1 MVSNVISYP
10 CIVFNDN
17 VEFDGWNH
25 YIIVMEEENIMNK
38 KVAIYSRVSTTQ
50 NDQSCE
56 RQIVE
61 LKKIAEN
68 HGWSVVGVYTD
79 EGISGAKKSR
89 PALDQMM
96 RDALVKK
103 FDVVATLELSRLGRN
118 VKNMCEIADLLKQK
132 NINLFVKNQNIDT
145 STIVGELFFNIIN
158 SISQYERDLT
168 RERIVSGLENAKRKG
183 VKLGRKSNLNFQ
195 TKKMILD
202 MKAKGVGIKKIAAS
216 TKVAPATIRK
226 FVASSIPS
234 PVS

>member
-1 MVSNVISYP
+1 MT
-10 CIVFNDN
+10 
-17 VEFDGWNH
+17 
-25 YIIVMEEENIMNK
+25 
-38 KVAIYSRVSTTQ
+38 KVAIYSRVSQT

-234 PVS
+234 AVS

>member
-1 MVSNVISYP
+1 MTR
-10 CIVFNDN
+10 
-17 VEFDGWNH
+17 
-25 YIIVMEEENIMNK
+25 
-38 KVAIYSRVSTTQ
+38 VAIYARVSTTL
-50 NDQSCE
+50 DQSCE

-79 EGISGAKKSR
+79 EGVSGAKKSR

-118 VKNMCEIADLLKQK
+118 VKNMCDIADLLKQK

>member
-1 MVSNVISYP
+1 
-10 CIVFNDN
+10 
-17 VEFDGWNH
+17 
-25 YIIVMEEENIMNK
+25 MEEENIMNK
-38 KVAIYSRVSTTQ
+38 KVAIYARVSTTH

>member
-1 MVSNVISYP
+1 MTR
-10 CIVFNDN
+10 
-17 VEFDGWNH
+17 
-25 YIIVMEEENIMNK
+25 
-38 KVAIYSRVSTTQ
+38 VAIYSRVSTTN

-68 HGWSVVGVYTD
+68 HGWSVVGIYTD
-79 EGISGAKKSR
+79 EGVSGAKKSR

-234 PVS
+234 AVS

>member
-1 MVSNVISYP
+1 MTR
-10 CIVFNDN
+10 
-17 VEFDGWNH
+17 
-25 YIIVMEEENIMNK
+25 
-38 KVAIYSRVSTTQ
+38 VAIYARVSTTQ

-68 HGWSVVGVYTD
+68 HGWSVVGCYTD

-234 PVS
+234 AVS